1 MAEEDIAEM
10 PDEALTVEEEYLLAV
25 AEIPEFAPE
34 AAVVVRPDFAAAA
47 ADVEIEVISE
57 REREAEAALGWPA

>member
-1 MAEEDIAEM
+1 MVEIPDLAAAE
-10 PDEALTVEEEYLLAV
+10 

-34 AAVVVRPDFAAAA
+34 A
-47 ADVEIEVISE
+47 EIEATSE